1 MKAHIEKSEITMQSK
16 LRKRLATLFRRAT
29 PRPRPPYRTMPLE
42 GESDALRL
50 VRAPRLTRTIA
61 RLLIALLTLV
71 AGALVVVPWQQNSPA
86 HGRVIAF
93 APLDRQQTIEAPV
106 EGRVVRWHVKE
117 GDRVEEGAP
126 IADIADNDQDLVS
139 RLEREK
145 DAVDA
150 RIEAARSR
158 AGAVGDRIDSLG
170 SSRDSALAAAASRV
184 KMAKDRVRAAEQ
196 GIVAAE
202 AAHKTA
208 ELNLTRQR
216 SLFEEGLS
224 SKRQVELAELD
235 EARTRTDVDRAG
247 AALSAARSEESALA
261 ADLSKIKNDAS
272 ASINDA
278 TASRATAEAE
288 IASANAE
295 LARMEVRLARQLTQS
310 VKAPRKGTVLRVV
323 AKQGGEMVKSGE
335 VLAVL
340 VPDSDDA
347 AVELWVDGNDVNLI
361 TPGRNVRLQFEG
373 WPAIQFSGWPSA
385 AVGTYGGKVAFV
397 DATDDGVGKFRVVVV
412 PDSGEPWP
420 EKQYLRQG
428 TRSNGWI
435 LLDRVSLGYEL
446 WRQFNGFPPQW
457 SAPTS
462 DGKDGKDAKD
472 DKKGGGK

>member
-1 MKAHIEKSEITMQSK
+1 MSASSK
-16 LRKRLATLFRRAT
+16 
-29 PRPRPPYRTMPLE
+29 PYRTMALE
-42 GESDALRL
+42 GESDVLRL

-61 RLLIALLTLV
+61 RMLVTLLVLV
-71 AGALVVVPWQQNSPA
+71 ALALVVVPWQQNSPA

-106 EGRVVRWHVKE
+106 EGRVVRWHVQE
-117 GDRVEEGAP
+117 GDRVAEGAP
-126 IADIADNDQDLVS
+126 IADIADNDPELVS

-145 DAVDA
+145 TAVDA
-150 RIEAARSR
+150 RIEAARAR
-158 AGAVGDRIDSLG
+158 ALAVGDRVKSLE
-170 SSRDSALAAAASRV
+170 SSRDSALDAAASRV
-184 KMAKDRVRAAEQ
+184 RMAKDRVRAAEQ
-196 GIVAAE
+196 SIVAAK
-202 AAHKTA
+202 ASHKTA
-208 ELNLTRQR
+208 ELNLARQR

-235 EARTRTDVDRAG
+235 EARARTDMDRAD
-247 AALSAARSEESALA
+247 AALSAARSEETALG
-261 ADLSKIKNDAS
+261 ADLAKIRNDAS

-288 IASANAE
+288 IASATAE

-310 VKAPRKGTVLRVV
+310 VKAPRAGTVLRVV

-335 VLAVL
+335 VLAVI
-340 VPDSDDA
+340 VPDTDDA
-347 AVELWVDGNDVNLI
+347 AVELWVDGNDVNLV

-397 DATDDGVGKFRVVVV
+397 DATDDGSGKFRVVVT
-412 PDSGEPWP
+412 PDGAEPWP
-420 EKQYLRQG
+420 GKQYLRQG
-428 TRSNGWI
+428 TRTNGWI

-457 SAPTS
+457 PALPD
-462 DGKDGKDAKD
+462 DGSKGDKG